1 MDDVLH
7 LILERLDRMDADRD
21 DARHEAKKER
31 WEIVQSIDRLT
42 ERVGVQN
49 GRVGRLEL
57 WRHGIEAVARA
68 KSWIKPAAIA
78 FVMGGSLA
86 TLSWILSHY

>member
-21 DARHEAKKER
+21 DARREAKQER
-31 WEIVQSIDRLT
+31 WEIVQSIDRLA
-42 ERVGVQN
+42 ERVASQN

-57 WRHGIEAVARA
+57 
-68 KSWIKPAAIA
+68 
-78 FVMGGSLA
+78 
-86 TLSWILSHY
+86 